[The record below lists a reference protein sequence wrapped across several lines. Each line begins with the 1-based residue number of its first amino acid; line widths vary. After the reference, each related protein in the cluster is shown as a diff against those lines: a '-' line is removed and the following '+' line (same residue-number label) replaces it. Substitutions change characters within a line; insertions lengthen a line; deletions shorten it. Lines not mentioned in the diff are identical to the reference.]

1 MILTCYKYSINFLFT
16 NASIGYY
23 SINHTRMPNI
33 GKVAPC
39 IAKQIPKTAALTIQ
53 RITKVHFKPEA
64 IGCHLNIWLNIAQ
77 TRLTNGMPTNK
88 IPAMYI
94 TIADNGEV
102 GNITSKVGNIEI
114 SAAPPPIATI
124 TAAKSSATNTTPNTN
139 NSGLQIMANITRQI
153 LKNQPATITKASP
166 SFCKKVRGLSDFM

>member
-39 IAKQIPKTAALTIQ
+39 IAKQIPKPAALTIQ

-77 TRLTNGMPTNK
+77 TRLTN
-88 IPAMYI
+88 AHQQ
-94 TIADNGEV
+94 
-102 GNITSKVGNIEI
+102 
-114 SAAPPPIATI
+114 
-124 TAAKSSATNTTPNTN
+124 NTRNVHY
-139 NSGLQIMANITRQI
+139 NSR
-153 LKNQPATITKASP
+153 
-166 SFCKKVRGLSDFM
+166 